1 MDSRHDNINKG
12 KNDELLNNC
21 KPLKEYMILVEQI
34 RQNRKTMDV
43 EEAVDTAV
51 TYCIDHDILRDFLI
65 KHRAEVKDVCITEYN
80 EQVFINGIKEEGRE
94 EGLEQG
100 RLLEIYHSVQE
111 GDYSVERGA
120 EKTGMSV
127 AEFEEAMRKA
137 LI

>member
-80 EQVFINGIKEEGRE
+80 EQVFIKGIKEEGRE
-94 EGLEQG
+94 EG
-100 RLLEIYHSVQE
+100 RLLEIYRSVQE

-127 AEFEEAMRKA
+127 SEFKKAMSEALM
-137 LI
+137 